1 MQTMKTVEIRV
12 PDIGDS
18 ENVEV
23 IEVMVKEGDEI
34 AKDQSIVLVE
44 SDKASMEIPSPESGK
59 VRELKI
65 KLGDKVSEGTL
76 LLTLSKIYRFLL
88 SNNRRLAVNKT
99 TIRQK
104 LFLLLLEE
112 MAQKT
117 SLNAIRWFSEPV
129 REAIR
134 QRSGLPIWAR
144 KSSLSNVIPF
154 WAVFA

>member
-1 MQTMKTVEIRV
+1 MKTVEIRV

-23 IEVMVKEGDEI
+23 IEVMVKEGDRSR
-34 AKDQSIVLVE
+34 KTSQSCWWNRARSEPWKSL
-44 SDKASMEIPSPESGK
+44 PPESGK

-76 LLTLSKIYRFLL
+76 LLTLDVGKIYRFLL

-112 MAQKT
+112 MAQK
-117 SLNAIRWFSEPV
+117 
-129 REAIR
+129 
-134 QRSGLPIWAR
+134 
-144 KSSLSNVIPF
+144 NVD
-154 WAVFA
+154 

>member
-1 MQTMKTVEIRV
+1 MKTVEIRV

-76 LLTLSKIYRFLL
+76 LLTLDVEDLPVSSVR
-88 SNNRRLAVNKT
+88 T
-99 TIRQK
+99 TEGWQ
-104 LFLLLLEE
+104 
-112 MAQKT
+112 
-117 SLNAIRWFSEPV
+117 
-129 REAIR
+129 
-134 QRSGLPIWAR
+134 
-144 KSSLSNVIPF
+144 
-154 WAVFA
+154 